1 MPAPPQ
7 SVRPAPGLSGGT
19 GPFQLLRGAGFAL
32 FVLFTMLFT
41 SLLTAGLLLVPPR
54 SSGLGAFARDF
65 RVWCLGGDPV
75 TGGVPIAAV
84 LTILVSPVLMAGFIS
99 LVWARPLAA
108 LRGRGLRPLALP
120 AALAL
125 AVSCTVASGVLL
137 ANPPQQGVVGELPF
151 PADALRTSFAPPK
164 FELTNQLGETVSS
177 DDFAGRVVLLTS
189 VYAHCPAACPM
200 IFAQAKRVVAS
211 LSPADQEAFN
221 FVAVTMDP
229 ERDTPEVLAEL
240 GEAQGLP
247 TPTWQL
253 LTGEPEKVETV
264 LDHMGLLR
272 SRDPE
277 TGLIDH
283 ANLFL
288 VIDREGRVAYTFA
301 LGDLQER
308 WLIEALHLLVAESPP
323 AA

>member
-1 MPAPPQ
+1 MPEQPP
-7 SVRPAPGLSGGT
+7 SARPAPGLSGGT

-41 SLLTAGLLLVPPR
+41 SLLTAGLLLVPP
-54 SSGLGAFARDF
+54 SDSGLGAFARDF
-65 RVWCLGGDPV
+65 RTWCLGGDPV

-99 LVWARPLAA
+99 LVWARPLGT
-108 LRGRGLRPLALP
+108 LRGRGLRPYALP
-120 AALAL
+120 AALAM

-137 ANPPQQGVVGELPF
+137 SNPPPQGVVGELPF
-151 PADALRTSFAPPK
+151 PADDLRTSFDPPK
-164 FELTNQLGETVSS
+164 FELTNQLGERVTSE
-177 DDFAGRVVLLTS
+177 DFGGKVVLLTS

-211 LSPADQEAFN
+211 LSPAEREAFN

-253 LTGEPEKVETV
+253 LTGRPEKVEKV
-264 LDHMGLLR
+264 LDHMDLKR

-283 ANLFL
+283 VNLFL
-288 VIDREGRVAYTFA
+288 VIDRNGRVAYTFA
-301 LGDLQER
+301 LGDLQEK